1 MARVLFGWEFGGG
14 LGHLTTLLPIAE
26 GLAGDHEAV
35 FAVKHLGDSQRFLT
49 GRGGPVADSML
60 LQAPRWPTVYQPKDP
75 RALAHSHADTL
86 RNHGYHDPALL
97 LGQAR
102 GWQAI
107 IRLVEPS
114 LVVADYSPTL
124 LMAARG
130 QVPTLAVGTGYSI
143 PPPGQPCPPMRPW
156 ETEVPAS
163 SRTAEREVLQAVQSV
178 QKQLGVRPVDH
189 LADIFNG
196 DATFACTIPEFDPYR
211 AFRREPPLAPY
222 NVPAFGAVRP
232 LETRPENRVFVYL
245 PANNRHLATT
255 LDAIVRLKLPGDV
268 FVPGIDAGLRRRF
281 ESSSLTF
288 HDRPLPL
295 EQVLPESRIA
305 IHHGGHATAFAALRA
320 GTPQLLLVNNLERL
334 VTSYGLHQLN
344 CAITVNADGKLTVE
358 SVMGY
363 LRRLLDTAETRN
375 AATATA
381 ERLAAQP
388 PSDPVGTILD
398 TCRDLIGKV

>member
-1 MARVLFGWEFGGG
+1 MPRVLFGWEFGGG

-26 GLAGDHEAV
+26 GLAESHEAV
-35 FAVKHLGDSQRFLT
+35 FAVKHLGDASRFLA
-49 GRGGPVADSML
+49 GRGGPLADSML
-60 LQAPRWPTVYQPKDP
+60 LQAPRWPTDHQPKDP

-86 RNHGYHDPALL
+86 RNHGYHDKALL

-107 IRLVEPS
+107 LRLVEPS

-130 QVPTLAVGTGYSI
+130 LVPTVAVGTGYSI
-143 PPPGQPCPPMRPW
+143 PPAGRPCPPLRPW
-156 ETEVPAS
+156 ETELPKAT
-163 SRTAEREVLQAVQSV
+163 RAAERAVLESVRTVQGR
-178 QKQLGVRPVDH
+178 LGSRPVEN

-211 AFRREPPLAPY
+211 AFRDRPPLAPY
-222 NVPAFGAVRP
+222 NVPGFGEVRA
-232 LETRPENRVFVYL
+232 LETRAENRVFVYL

-255 LDAIVRLKLPGDV
+255 LEAIGKLKLPGDV

-281 ESSSLTF
+281 ESSSLSF

-295 EQVLPESRIA
+295 EKVLPESRIA

-358 SVMGY
+358 SMMGY
-363 LRRLLDTAETRN
+363 LRRLLDTPETRN

-388 PSDPVGTILD
+388 PSDPVGTILEA
-398 TCRDLIGKV
+398 CRYLLAKS